1 MVAMDIGEIPLFSML
16 RGRMGHLTERQKL
29 IAQNVANAD
38 TAGYAPQDLK
48 PYSFQG
54 QLAAQK
60 GVTLQA
66 ATQAGHMVPAS
77 QKRSAGQSFKAQ
89 ETRDSETTLDGNSVV
104 LEEQMMKMTDARM
117 NYDAAVSFYQKSL
130 NLLRMASR
138 APGR

>member
-1 MVAMDIGEIPLFSML
+1 MDIGEIPLFAML
-16 RGRMGHLTERQKL
+16 RGRMGHLTERQRL

-48 PYSFQG
+48 PYTFQG
-54 QLAAQK
+54 QLAAQR

-66 ATQAGHMVPAS
+66 ATQPGHMASAS
-77 QKRSAGQSFKAQ
+77 QRSGGGAVFKAV
-89 ETRDSETTLDGNSVV
+89 ESKDSETTLDGNSVV
-104 LEEQMMKMTDARM
+104 LEEEMLKMTQARM